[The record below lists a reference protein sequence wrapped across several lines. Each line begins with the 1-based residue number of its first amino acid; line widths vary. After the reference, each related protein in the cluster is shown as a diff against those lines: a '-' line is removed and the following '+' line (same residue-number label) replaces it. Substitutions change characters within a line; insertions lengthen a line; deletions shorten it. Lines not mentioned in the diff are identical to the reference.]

1 MKNKLKFLLS
11 LFLCLSLTSCNN
23 KVFMGNDK
31 VYIAP
36 KTVLGVEYSRSGYD
50 ANNVE
55 LDVYVGFSDVKFDY
69 DLVYG
74 IYLTNSVSFQ
84 NNNEWIEQG
93 TCTLNLP
100 GHQLIASFTEHEALT
115 QYSFDVKNHRI
126 VYNDSIKVKA
136 DSSHFYKVNNI
147 KITRGSLKLLA
158 VTFTKK
164 IDGTYKV
171 VLDSETNQA
180 VEFFYSIDKNNNVY
194 FNAKSFR
201 NINSFF

>member
-147 KITRGSLKLLA
+147 KITQGSLKLLA

-164 IDGTYKV
+164 IDGCYWNV
-171 VLDSETNQA
+171 VG
-180 VEFFYSIDKNNNVY
+180 FPC
-194 FNAKSFR
+194 
-201 NINSFF
+201 NSFCKHLLEVAKQYWF

>member
-100 GHQLIASFTEHEALT
+100 GHQLIASFTKHEALT

-147 KITRGSLKLLA
+147 KITQGSLKLLA

-164 IDGTYKV
+164 IDGCYWNV
-171 VLDSETNQA
+171 VG
-180 VEFFYSIDKNNNVY
+180 FPCNNFCKHMLEV
-194 FNAKSFR
+194 AKKYWF
-201 NINSFF
+201 